1 MKQVSCCP
9 YCGVE
14 NVMFAGLVASVEVRS
29 NTELVAPF
37 TCGNSHVF
45 FVPLERVAQRL
56 RLATELTGQQRNAL
70 MYLLQV
76 FRHQVG
82 VSPGGLYTGIPQT
95 FCKGKPEA
103 PRLR

>member
-14 NVMFAGLVASVEVRS
+14 NVVFAGLVASVEARS

-45 FVPLERVAQRL
+45 FVPLGNVAQRL
-56 RLATELTGQQRNAL
+56 RRATELTGQQRNAL

-82 VSPGGLYTGIPQT
+82 VSPGGVYTGIPQT
-95 FCKGKPEA
+95 LGKGKPEA